1 MNSEDIYSVETNKGL
16 NLKTVSGIRVLDTME
31 ESATAIED
39 MVNKAIREINDQQ
52 IEILNVL
59 ATGDNLILVLG
70 EGKA

>member
-1 MNSEDIYSVETNKGL
+1 VEPDKGL
-16 NLKTVSGIRVLDTME
+16 DRSVVSGIRVLDIME
-31 ESATAIED
+31 ESASAIED

-70 EGKA
+70 EDKA

>member
-1 MNSEDIYSVETNKGL
+1 MNKGL

>member
-1 MNSEDIYSVETNKGL
+1 MEPNKGL
-16 NLKTVSGIRVLDTME
+16 DLKTVSGIKVLDIME
-31 ESATAIED
+31 EGASAIED

-70 EGKA
+70 ENKT

>member
-1 MNSEDIYSVETNKGL
+1 M
-16 NLKTVSGIRVLDTME
+16 VSGIRVLDIME
-31 ESATAIED
+31 ESASAIED

-70 EGKA
+70 GNKA